1 MKKNKY
7 IFVVD
12 LTDCVDA
19 MDVLVAVAKEKV
31 NANVPITKFEY
42 NATVSN
48 AVFNAILL
56 QEVVN
61 EFISGTISKTF
72 DTIEAKKNANKKKNI
87 FVRFWNWIVRKK

>member
-42 NATVSN
+42 NATVGN
-48 AVFNAILL
+48 AVFNTILGA
-56 QEVVN
+56 EIVK
-61 EFISGTISKTF
+61 EFISGTISKAF
-72 DTIEAKKNANKKKNI
+72 DAIEAKKNANKKKNI
-87 FVRFWNWIVRKK
+87 FVRFWNWIVGKK